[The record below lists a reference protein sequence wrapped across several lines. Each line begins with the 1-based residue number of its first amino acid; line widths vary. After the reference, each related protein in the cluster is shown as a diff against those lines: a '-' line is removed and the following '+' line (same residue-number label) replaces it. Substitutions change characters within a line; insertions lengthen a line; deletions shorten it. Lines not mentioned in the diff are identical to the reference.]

1 MRNFSFAVKNIG
13 DERYLTYTIGEGCE
27 VDEDVLDAMEEDGL
41 EELVNVIYEED
52 DDFDYLTYDVT
63 GKTELGDFTKRVMNK
78 AQVFTI
84 LRNISLGLVT
94 LKEEAIHLSYI
105 LLNKKFVYIDPDTYS
120 IQFLCLPV
128 ESDGSL
134 SIEFKGFIRQLLAH
148 MRFDVNE
155 DLSYVGQLL
164 TYINSDAFNL
174 RGLIGLTEAIM
185 EDSGIGFDEQSSFS
199 SDDGTEILSA
209 GDDADNSGVGDFMD
223 NLSGAADSLPEIGDD
238 GEEDDDDEE
247 PVSVDEMDI
256 DDLVKTATGMLTQHD
271 KDMMDAARA
280 EAAQEEATQESEK
293 SKKNKKSAT
302 EAEVKERIEE
312 IVNGTTPKK
321 EPGLTEYL
329 KNEELDEVVPNRPH
343 ISAKNIRV
351 NRAALVQNAAEEGT
365 AESIEDVVEIEAA
378 GESRKRDSGETVI
391 ENIDEVENNQ
401 EKSSAV
407 GQGTLSKSQTAG
419 GSIFGG
425 GATINI
431 NPYIIR
437 VNTEEKVIITKNLFK
452 IGKANRGVDY
462 SVTGNGAI
470 SRQHAFIIKKD
481 DGYYIKDNKSTNHTF
496 VNNEQVGEGEEVLLK
511 NNCKIRLGDEEFIFK
526 LG

>member
-27 VDEDVLDAMEEDGL
+27 VDEDVLEAMEEDGL
-41 EELVNVIYEED
+41 EELVSVIYEED

-63 GKTELGDFTKRVMNK
+63 GKTELGDFTKRAMNK
-78 AQVFTI
+78 TQVFTI

-105 LLNKKFVYIDPDTYS
+105 LLNKKFVYIDPETLG

-185 EDSGIGFDEQSSFS
+185 EDSGIGFEEEGSIAT
-199 SDDGTEILSA
+199 DDGTEILSGSGDEEDTGVEGFMEGLNGA
-209 GDDADNSGVGDFMD
+209 GDA
-223 NLSGAADSLPEIGDD
+223 LPEIGDD
-238 GEEDDDDEE
+238 GEEEEDDE
-247 PVSVDEMDI
+247 PVESVEEMDI
-256 DDLVKTATGMLTQHD
+256 DKLVADATGMLTQRD
-271 KDMMDAARA
+271 KEMMDTARA
-280 EAAQEEATQESEK
+280 EAAKAEAESEADK
-293 SKKNKKSAT
+293 GGKNNKKAAT
-302 EAEVKERIEE
+302 EEEVKERIEE
-312 IVNGTTPKK
+312 IVNSGAPKK
-321 EPGLTEYL
+321 EQGLTEYL

-343 ISAKNIRV
+343 VQTKNIRV
-351 NRAALVQNAAEEGT
+351 NRAALVQNAADDGVSEEGT
-365 AESIEDVVEIEAA
+365 ADIEVA
-378 GESRKRDSGETVI
+378 GESRKRDSGEAVI
-391 ENIDEVENNQ
+391 ENIDEVANNQ

-407 GQGTLSKSQTAG
+407 GQGTLSKAQTAG

-425 GATINI
+425 GATISI

-437 VNTEEKVIITKNLFK
+437 VNTEERVMINKNLFK

-470 SRQHAFIIKKD
+470 SRQHAFITKKE
-481 DGYYIKDNKSTNHTF
+481 DGYYIKDNKSTNHTY
-496 VNNEQVGEGEEVLLK
+496 VNNEQVGDGEEVLLK